1 MAQVT
6 IKQLLDSGAHFGH
19 QTQRW
24 NPKMK
29 PNIFGDRNGI
39 HIINLEITAKVLDK
53 ALKFLR
59 QVAKGGSTVLFVGTK
74 KQAQDPLMKAAQK
87 SGMPFV
93 NERWLG
99 GMLTNFETVR
109 KSIKKIE
116 DIDKMEATGEFQYV
130 TKKEGSSLRKEREK
144 LVKNL
149 SGVREMKKLP
159 GAVFVV
165 DIEKE
170 KIAVFEARKLGIPV
184 VAIADTNS
192 DPELVDIAIPG
203 NDDAIKA
210 ITLFCDSIADSI
222 LEGANEFRMTQSAE
236 AKPEADAG
244 IDAAAEEA
252 FNSATPNQ

>member
-1 MAQVT
+1 LAQVT

-29 PNIFGDRNGI
+29 PYIFGDRNGI
-39 HIINLEITAKVLDK
+39 HIVNLEITAKVLDK
-53 ALKFLR
+53 ALKFIYEITK
-59 QVAKGGSTVLFVGTK
+59 KGEGILFVGTK
-74 KQAQDPLMKAAQK
+74 KQAQDPLQTAAEK
-87 SGMPFV
+87 SGMAYV

-99 GMLTNFETVR
+99 GMLTNFETIR

-116 DIDKMEATGEFQYV
+116 DIDKMEKTGEYQYV
-130 TKKEGSSLRKEREK
+130 TKKEWSSMRKEREK

-149 SGVREMKKLP
+149 AGIREMKKLP
-159 GAVFVV
+159 GAIFIV

-170 KIAVFEARKLGIPV
+170 KIAVFEAKKLGIPV

-210 ITLFCDSIADSI
+210 ISLFCDAVANSA
-222 LEGANEFRMTQSAE
+222 LEGSNEFRMSKNADS
-236 AKPEADAG
+236 KPEADAAV
-244 IDAAAEEA
+244 DAVAEEA
-252 FNSATPNQ
+252 LNTTAKQ

>member
-1 MAQVT
+1 
-6 IKQLLDSGAHFGH
+6 
-19 QTQRW
+19 
-24 NPKMK
+24 MK
-29 PNIFGDRNGI
+29 PFIFGDRNGI
-39 HIINLEITAKVLDK
+39 HIINLEMTAKILNK
-53 ALKFLR
+53 ALTFIREITKN
-59 QVAKGGSTVLFVGTK
+59 GETVLFVGTK
-74 KQAQDPLMKAAQK
+74 KQAQDPLMKAAQG

-109 KSIKKIE
+109 KSIKKID
-116 DIDKMEATGEFQYV
+116 DIDSMEKKGEFAYV
-130 TKKEGSSLRKEREK
+130 TKKEASSLCKEREK

-165 DIEKE
+165 DIQKE
-170 KIAVFEARKLGIPV
+170 KIAVLEAKKLGIKI

-210 ITLFCDSIADSI
+210 ITLFCDAVAASA
-222 LEGANEFRMTQSAE
+222 LEGRNEFVMSKNAE

-244 IDAAAEEA
+244 VDAAAEEA
-252 FNSATPNQ
+252 LNSSAKE

>member
-1 MAQVT
+1 LSEKVT

-19 QTQRW
+19 QSQRW

-29 PNIFGDRNGI
+29 PYIFGERNGI
-39 HIINLEITAKVLDK
+39 HIINLEITAHFLEK
-53 ALKFLR
+53 ALKFVTETT
-59 QVAKGGSTVLFVGTK
+59 QAGQDILFVGTK
-74 KQAQDPLMKAAQK
+74 KQAQDPIMKAAGK
-87 SGMPFV
+87 CNMPFV

-116 DIDKMEATGEFQYV
+116 DIDNMEKNGEFQYV
-130 TKKEGSSLRKEREK
+130 TKKEASSLCKEREK

-159 GAVFVV
+159 GAVFII
-165 DIEKE
+165 DIQKE
-170 KIAVFEARKLGIPV
+170 KIAVLEARKLGIKVMAV
-184 VAIADTNS
+184 VDTNT
-192 DPELVDIAIPG
+192 DPQSIDIAIPG

-210 ITLFCDSIADSI
+210 ITLFCEAVANSA
-222 LEGANEFRMTQSAE
+222 LEGRNQFKMKQNVET
-236 AKPEADAG
+236 KPEADPA

-252 FNSATPNQ
+252 LNSAKQ

>member
-1 MAQVT
+1 MSEKVT

-29 PNIFGDRNGI
+29 PYIFGDRNGI
-39 HIINLEITAKVLDK
+39 HIINLEITAKVLEK
-53 ALKFLR
+53 ALKFVR
-59 QVAKGGSTVLFVGTK
+59 EITKTGQTILFVGTK
-74 KQAQDPLMKAAQK
+74 KQAQDPLMKAAQG
-87 SGMPFV
+87 SNMPFV

-99 GMLTNFETVR
+99 GMLTNFETIR

-116 DIDKMEATGEFQYV
+116 DIDAMEKKGEFAYV
-130 TKKEGSSLRKEREK
+130 TKKEASSLCKEREK

-159 GAVFVV
+159 GALFVI
-165 DIEKE
+165 DLEKE
-170 KIAVFEARKLGIPV
+170 KIAVLEARKLGIPI

-192 DPELVDIAIPG
+192 DPEMVDIAIPG

-210 ITLFCDSIADSI
+210 ITLFCDAIAQSA
-222 LEGANEFRMTQSAE
+222 LEGGNEFTMSHNAQ
-236 AKPEADAG
+236 AKPEADAS

-252 FNSATPNQ
+252 LNTTAKE

>member
-1 MAQVT
+1 MSVKVT

-29 PNIFGDRNGI
+29 PYIFGDRNGI
-39 HIINLEITAKVLDK
+39 HIINLEITAKVLEK
-53 ALKFLR
+53 ALRFVREK
-59 QVAKGGSTVLFVGTK
+59 ASAGESVLFVGTK
-74 KQAQDPLMKAAQK
+74 KQAQDPIQTVAEQ
-87 SGMPFV
+87 SGMPYV
-93 NERWLG
+93 TERWLG

-116 DIDKMEATGEFQYV
+116 DIDAMEKSGEYQYV
-130 TKKEGSSLRKEREK
+130 TKKEWSSLRKEREK

-149 SGVREMKKLP
+149 AGIREMKKLP
-159 GAVFVV
+159 GVVFVV

-170 KIAVFEARKLGIPV
+170 KIAVLEAKKLGIPV
-184 VAIADTNS
+184 VAVADSNS

-210 ITLFCDSIADSI
+210 IMLFCGAVAESA
-222 LEGANEFRMTQSAE
+222 LEGSNEFRQKQSVD
-236 AKPEADAG
+236 AKPEAEAIVDTLT
-244 IDAAAEEA
+244 EEA
-252 FNSATPNQ
+252 LNSAKQ

>member
-1 MAQVT
+1 MSVT

-29 PNIFGDRNGI
+29 PYIFGDRNGI
-39 HIINLEITAKVLDK
+39 HIINLEITAKVLER

-59 QVAKGGSTVLFVGTK
+59 EITKQGDTVLFVGTK
-74 KQAQDPLMKAAQK
+74 KQAQDPLMQAAQK
-87 SGMPFV
+87 SNMPFV

-99 GMLTNFETVR
+99 GMLTNFETIR

-116 DIDKMEATGEFQYV
+116 EIDRMEKMGEFQYV
-130 TKKEGSSLRKEREK
+130 TKKEASSLCKEREK

-159 GAVFVV
+159 GALFII
-165 DIEKE
+165 DIQKE
-170 KIAVFEARKLGIPV
+170 KIAVLEARKLGIPI

-203 NDDAIKA
+203 NDDAVKA
-210 ITLFCDSIADSI
+210 ITVFCDAVANIA
-222 LEGANEFRMTQSAE
+222 LEGGNEFRMKQNVE
-236 AKPEADAG
+236 NKPEADSSV
-244 IDAAAEEA
+244 DAAAEEA
-252 FNSATPNQ
+252 LNSSAKQ